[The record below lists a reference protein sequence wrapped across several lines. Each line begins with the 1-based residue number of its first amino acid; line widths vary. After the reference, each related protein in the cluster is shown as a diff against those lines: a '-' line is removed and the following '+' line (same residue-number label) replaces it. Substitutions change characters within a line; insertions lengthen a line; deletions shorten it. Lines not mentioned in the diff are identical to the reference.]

1 MTLPPQ
7 RYAPTNTARLRAQ
20 WRSVDAENRDALQV
34 RRQWMALI
42 GCCQEEIDQHTT
54 CIVFLDLVD
63 ELKQLAAALEMAK

>member
-34 RRQWMALI
+34 RRQWMALM
-42 GCCQEEIDQHTT
+42 GMSQVEIDMHTAKA
-54 CIVFLDLVD
+54 VDLDLIE
-63 ELKQLAAALEMAK
+63 ELEELAAALRMKK